1 MSKTLKNN
9 IIKPTKIVKYSKTL
23 KNKVFNKNDYNAG
36 DGFLTQVWGPMMWNA
51 LHIISFNYPINPTHS
66 DKIHY
71 KNFIINLKYV
81 LPCKYCRINLIK
93 NFKMLPL
100 TLEHMKNRETFSRY
114 IYSLHELVNKM
125 LNKKSGLSYNDVRE
139 RYEHFRARCTTQ
151 EKTNIKKEK
160 GCTESLYG
168 ENSKCIIKIVPQ
180 DDKTSSFQIDTKCL
194 KKRK

>member
-100 TLEHMKNRETFSRY
+100 TLEQMKNRETFSRY

>member
-1 MSKTLKNN
+1 
-9 IIKPTKIVKYSKTL
+9 
-23 KNKVFNKNDYNAG
+23 
-36 DGFLTQVWGPMMWNA
+36 MWNA

-100 TLEHMKNRETFSRY
+100 TLEQMKNRETFSRY

>member
-1 MSKTLKNN
+1 
-9 IIKPTKIVKYSKTL
+9 
-23 KNKVFNKNDYNAG
+23 
-36 DGFLTQVWGPMMWNA
+36 
-51 LHIISFNYPINPTHS
+51 
-66 DKIHY
+66 
-71 KNFIINLKYV
+71 
-81 LPCKYCRINLIK
+81 
-93 NFKMLPL
+93 MLPL